1 MRSNALYCYL
11 GLVLSIHNASVR
23 RRTNSPR
30 HVGTVSIP
38 GAFPPSYCQSLHIR
52 DSLGLNSPSEKL
64 LIASFDG
71 ESAKNLSVTF
81 GSPSRIMRCTMMSD
95 LNTIVHVESRSLFCK
110 ARNIS
115 ATPASPACVATR
127 ICSTYLDLGAASC
140 YHKISVYRSKSS
152 PSVHTFIFVPP
163 LTDFSK
169 EPVMAAVE
177 VGIYCSVVFAPA
189 SHRAQFRFFLSSDRM
204 AIVFNHSCLPPKPS
218 NSTPLQMLYQ
228 NHREDICAYQGST

>member
-1 MRSNALYCYL
+1 M
-11 GLVLSIHNASVR
+11 I
-23 RRTNSPR
+23 
-30 HVGTVSIP
+30 GTVSIP
-38 GAFPPSYCQSLHIR
+38 GAFPPSYCQSHHIC
-52 DSLGLNSPSEKL
+52 DSLGIDSPSEKL

-95 LNTIVHVESRSLFCK
+95 LKTIVHVESRSLFCK

-127 ICSTYLDLGAASC
+127 ICSTYFDLGAASC
-140 YHKISVYRSKSS
+140 YHNISGYRFKRS

-169 EPVMAAVE
+169 APVMAAVE
-177 VGIYCSVVFAPA
+177 VGNYCSVVFAPA
-189 SHRAQFRFFLSSDRM
+189 SHRAQFRDSLSSDRTV
-204 AIVFNHSCLPPKPS
+204 IVFSHSCLPLKPS
-218 NSTPLQMLYQ
+218 SKTPLRMLYQ
-228 NHREDICAYQGST
+228 NHRKDICACQGSTRSSDCDTAEYSGATT